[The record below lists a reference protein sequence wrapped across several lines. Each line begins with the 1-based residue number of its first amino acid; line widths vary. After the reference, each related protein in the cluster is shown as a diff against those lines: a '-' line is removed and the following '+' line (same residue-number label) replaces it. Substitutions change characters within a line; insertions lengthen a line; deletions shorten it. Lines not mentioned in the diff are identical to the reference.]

1 MSNQKTKYFR
11 WTDQMDR
18 VLNATLLEQH
28 NLGNHLPSGWRPE
41 AYEAV
46 VEELRD
52 KCLVSITRAHV
63 VNRLKTWNAH
73 YSTVKEILS
82 AEGFLWD
89 WDVNMIKADSD
100 EIWDKYIKDHP
111 EAACYKTKIIENWG
125 DLPLICEKLRRPLR
139 KKSDPEPE
147 SGYNF
152 QLENDNAEQDNSQ
165 NTSEI
170 SLPVEIDFSEQEPFV
185 EQEPS
190 TEPEQ
195 QQQQEEEQQNQHQ
208 QLPATDKV
216 TPNYLQ
222 SWQKSTKKRNR
233 VGEAI
238 VLPVSTH
245 QQQSSDAPLQRAS
258 AKRIFA
264 ELSNVKGLQDLQLL
278 QIYDLLT
285 EDERKFESF
294 VALPNHLRRPWIL
307 MQLRK

>member
-1 MSNQKTKYFR
+1 MSNQKLKYFR
-11 WTDQMDR
+11 WSDQMDR

-28 NLGNHLPSGWRPE
+28 NLGNHLPSGWRLD

-46 VEELRD
+46 IEAISD
-52 KCLVSITRAHV
+52 KCHVSITRAHV
-63 VNRLKTWNAH
+63 INRLKTWNAH
-73 YSTVKEILS
+73 YNTVKAILS
-82 AEGFLWD
+82 TDGFSWD

-100 EIWDKYIKDHP
+100 EIWDGYIKDHP

-125 DLPLICEKLRRPLR
+125 DLPLICEKLRRPLC

-147 SGYNF
+147 SGYTF
-152 QLENDNAEQDNSQ
+152 QLENANAEQDNSQ

-190 TEPEQ
+190 TEQEQ
-195 QQQQEEEQQNQHQ
+195 QQHQQEEEQQNQQ
-208 QLPATDKV
+208 QKLPATDIV
-216 TPNYLQ
+216 APNYLQ
-222 SWQKSTKKRNR
+222 SWQKSTKKRKR
-233 VGEAI
+233 VGKAI
-238 VLPVSTH
+238 VLPVS
-245 QQQSSDAPLQRAS
+245 QQQFSDAPLQRAS

-278 QIYDLLT
+278 QVYDLLT